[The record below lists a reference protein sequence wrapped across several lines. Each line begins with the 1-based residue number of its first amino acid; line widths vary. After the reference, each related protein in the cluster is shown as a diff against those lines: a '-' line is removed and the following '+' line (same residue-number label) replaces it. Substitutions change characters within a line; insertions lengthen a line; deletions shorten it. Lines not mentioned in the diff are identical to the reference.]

1 MMQPEHLSQRGVRR
15 SDRSPLRGFDWSVR
29 HLAGRVGEISGRGD
43 SAVLTLAFMLVRDA
57 QRCSEP
63 VAWVGR
69 RESTFFPPDAAEAG
83 ADLDALIIIRAT
95 RPEFAIRSADRLLRS
110 GGFGLVIVDLGP
122 GSTLPLPILARL
134 SGLARTH
141 RSALV
146 FLTEK
151 PGTAAS
157 LGPLVSVVARA
168 RRRWVAGDRFS
179 CWIDVIKDK
188 HGSPMRTKG
197 AEYLGPP
204 GVHQYP

>member
-1 MMQPEHLSQRGVRR
+1 MIQRKRLPQRGILR
-15 SDRSPLRGFDWSVR
+15 SDRHPLTLDWSVR
-29 HLAGRVGEISGRGD
+29 QLVGQVGEISGSGD
-43 SAVLTLAFMLVRDA
+43 SAVLTLAFNLVRDA
-57 QRCSEP
+57 QRSSEP
-63 VAWVGR
+63 VAWISR
-69 RESTFFPPDAAEAG
+69 TESTFYPPDAAEAG
-83 ADLDALIIIRAT
+83 VDLDALIIIRAKE
-95 RPEFAIRSADRLLRS
+95 PESAIRSADRLLRS

-122 GSTLPLPILARL
+122 RSNLSLPVLARL
-134 SGLARTH
+134 AGLTRRH

-151 PGTAAS
+151 PRAAAS
-157 LGPLVSVVARA
+157 LGPFVSVVARA